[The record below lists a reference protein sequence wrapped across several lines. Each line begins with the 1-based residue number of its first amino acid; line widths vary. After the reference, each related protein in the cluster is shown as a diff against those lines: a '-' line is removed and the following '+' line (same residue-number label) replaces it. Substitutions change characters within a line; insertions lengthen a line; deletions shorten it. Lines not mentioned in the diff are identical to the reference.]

1 MESNATTNE
10 NLNLYEKAENYTKTS
25 LELIKLKTVSAA
37 ADVLST
43 LTSRIAVGAVVAF
56 FTLFLNIGISLWL
69 GKLLGEYYYGFFIVA
84 LFYLIVAIVMNSMQH
99 KIIKTPIGNMII
111 SSILKETKKDI
122 KTDLNE
128 SKN

>member
-1 MESNATTNE
+1 MESDATTNE

-25 LELIKLKTVSAA
+25 LELLKLKTVSAV

-69 GKLLGEYYYGFFIVA
+69 GKVLGEYYYGFFIVA
-84 LFYLIVAIVMNSMQH
+84 LFYLIVAIVMHTMQH
-99 KIIKTPIGNMII
+99 RIIKTPIGNMII
-111 SSILKETKKDI
+111 SSILKDENTEIDP
-122 KTDLNE
+122 DL
-128 SKN
+128 K

>member
-25 LELIKLKTVSAA
+25 LELIKLKTVSAV

-56 FTLFLNIGISLWL
+56 FTLFLNVGISLWL
-69 GKLLGEYYYGFFIVA
+69 GKVLGEYYYGFFIVA
-84 LFYLIVAIVMNSMQH
+84 LFYLIVAILMHTLQH

-111 SSILKETKKDI
+111 SSILKETKKDN
-122 KTDLNE
+122 KTDLN
-128 SKN
+128 

>member
-84 LFYLIVAIVMNSMQH
+84 LFYLIVAIIMHKTQH

-111 SSILKETKKDI
+111 SSILKETK
-122 KTDLNE
+122 TDLN
-128 SKN
+128 

>member
-25 LELIKLKTVSAA
+25 LELIKLKTVSSA

-69 GKLLGEYYYGFFIVA
+69 GKLLGEYYYGFFIIA
-84 LFYLIVAIVMNSMQH
+84 LFYLIVAIVMHTMQH

-111 SSILKETKKDI
+111 SSILKETKKN
-122 KTDLNE
+122 TNPDLN
-128 SKN
+128 

>member
-1 MESNATTNE
+1 MESDATTNE

-25 LELIKLKTVSAA
+25 LELIKLKTVSAT

-69 GKLLGEYYYGFFIVA
+69 GKVLGEYYYGFFAVA
-84 LFYLIVAIVMNSMQH
+84 LFYLIVAIVMHKAQH
-99 KIIKTPIGNMII
+99 KLIKTPIGNMIV

-122 KTDLNE
+122 KSDSN
-128 SKN
+128 

>member
-25 LELIKLKTVSAA
+25 LELLKLKTVSAA

-69 GKLLGEYYYGFFIVA
+69 GKVLGEYYYGFFIVA
-84 LFYLIVAIVMNSMQH
+84 LFYLIVAIVMHTLQH

-111 SSILKETKKDI
+111 SSILKETKKDET
-122 KTDLNE
+122 KADLN
-128 SKN
+128 

>member
-25 LELIKLKTVSAA
+25 LELIKLKTVSSA

-43 LTSRIAVGAVVAF
+43 LTSKIAVGAVVAF
-56 FTLFLNIGISLWL
+56 FTLFLNIGISLWV

-84 LFYLIVAIVMNSMQH
+84 LFYLIVAIVMYKAQH
-99 KIIKTPIGNMII
+99 TLIKTPIGNLIV

-122 KTDLNE
+122 KTDSN
-128 SKN
+128 

>member
-25 LELIKLKTVSAA
+25 LELIKLKTVAA
-37 ADVLST
+37 VADGLST

-69 GKLLGEYYYGFFIVA
+69 GKVLGEYYYGFFIVA
-84 LFYLIVAIVMNSMQH
+84 LFYLIVAIVMHTMQH
-99 KIIKTPIGNMII
+99 KIIRTPIGNMII
-111 SSILKETKKDI
+111 SSILKETKKEEI
-122 KTDLNE
+122 KTDLNQ
-128 SKN
+128 

>member
-25 LELIKLKTVSAA
+25 LELLKLKTVSSV

-84 LFYLIVAIVMNSMQH
+84 LFYLIVAIVMHTMQH

-111 SSILKETKKDI
+111 SSILKETKKD
-122 KTDLNE
+122 TNPDLN
-128 SKN
+128 

>member
-10 NLNLYEKAENYTKTS
+10 DLNLYEKAENYTKTS
-25 LELIKLKTVSAA
+25 LELLKLKTVSAV

-69 GKLLGEYYYGFFIVA
+69 GKVLGEYYYGFFIVA
-84 LFYLIVAIVMNSMQH
+84 LFYLIVAVLMHTLQH

-122 KTDLNE
+122 KTDLN
-128 SKN
+128 N

>member
-1 MESNATTNE
+1 MESDATTNE

-69 GKLLGEYYYGFFIVA
+69 GKLLGEYYYGFFAVA
-84 LFYLIVAIVMNSMQH
+84 LFYLIVAIVMHKAQH
-99 KIIKTPIGNMII
+99 KLIKTPIGNMIV
-111 SSILKETKKDI
+111 SSILKETKKES
-122 KTDLNE
+122 KADLN
-128 SKN
+128 

>member
-10 NLNLYEKAENYTKTS
+10 NLNLYEKAENYAKTS
-25 LELIKLKTVSAA
+25 LELIKLKTVSAV

-69 GKLLGEYYYGFFIVA
+69 GKVLGEYYYGFFIVA
-84 LFYLIVAIVMNSMQH
+84 LFYLIVAIVMHTMQH
-99 KIIKTPIGNMII
+99 KIIKTPIGNMIVT
-111 SSILKETKKDI
+111 SILKETKKDDE
-122 KTDLNE
+122 TDLSQSTN
-128 SKN
+128 

>member
-1 MESNATTNE
+1 MESDATTNE

-25 LELIKLKTVSAA
+25 LELLKLKTVSAV

-69 GKLLGEYYYGFFIVA
+69 GKVLGEYYYGFFIVA
-84 LFYLIVAIVMNSMQH
+84 LFYLIVAILMHTLQH

-111 SSILKETKKDI
+111 SSILKETKKDN
-122 KTDLNE
+122 KTDLN
-128 SKN
+128 

>member
-10 NLNLYEKAENYTKTS
+10 NLNLYDKAENYTKTS
-25 LELIKLKTVSAA
+25 LELIKLKTVSTS

-43 LTSRIAVGAVVAF
+43 LTSKIVVGAVVAF

-69 GKLLGEYYYGFFIVA
+69 GEVLGAYYYGFFIMA
-84 LFYLIVAIVMNSMQH
+84 LFYLIVAIVMHKTQH
-99 KIIKTPIGNMII
+99 KLIKTPIGNIII

-122 KTDLNE
+122 KADLN
-128 SKN
+128 

>member
-25 LELIKLKTVSAA
+25 LELLKLKTVSAV

-69 GKLLGEYYYGFFIVA
+69 GKVLGEYYYGFFIVA
-84 LFYLIVAIVMNSMQH
+84 LFYLIVAVVMHTLQH

-111 SSILKETKKDI
+111 SSILKETKKEN
-122 KTDLNE
+122 KTDLN
-128 SKN
+128 

>member
-25 LELIKLKTVSAA
+25 LELLKLKTVSAV

-84 LFYLIVAIVMNSMQH
+84 LFYLVVAVVMHSLQH

-111 SSILKETKKDI
+111 SSILKETKKE
-122 KTDLNE
+122 TNPDLN
-128 SKN
+128 